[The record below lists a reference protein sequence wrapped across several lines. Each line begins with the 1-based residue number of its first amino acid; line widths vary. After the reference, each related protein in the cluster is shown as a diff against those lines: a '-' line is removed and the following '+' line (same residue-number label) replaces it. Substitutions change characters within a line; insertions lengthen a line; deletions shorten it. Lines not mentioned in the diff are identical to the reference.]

1 VKSSWNGCILPGAAP
16 VGLPASGLM
25 KRRTAMTTLDHST
38 TAIHSATR
46 PALVT
51 RAKNAVS
58 TFYRSWKNRREFY
71 HLGNMSDA
79 ELADI
84 GLTRADLHVAVRSPF
99 DFDPTGQL
107 NALAQARAEASEDA
121 ARRVC

>member
-1 VKSSWNGCILPGAAP
+1 
-16 VGLPASGLM
+16 
-25 KRRTAMTTLDHST
+25 MTTLDHST
-38 TAIHSATR
+38 PAIRSATR

-51 RAKNAVS
+51 RAVNAVS
-58 TFYRSWKNRREFY
+58 TFYRAWKNRREFY

-99 DFDPTGQL
+99 DFDPTAQL
-107 NALAQARAEASEDA
+107 SALARARTEAGEDA

>member
-1 VKSSWNGCILPGAAP
+1 
-16 VGLPASGLM
+16 
-25 KRRTAMTTLDHST
+25 MTTLDHST
-38 TAIHSATR
+38 PAMHTTTR

-51 RAKNAVS
+51 RAVNAVS
-58 TFYRSWKNRREFY
+58 FFYRSWKNRREFY

-99 DFDPTGQL
+99 DFDPTAQL
-107 NALAQARAEASEDA
+107 GALAKARAEAGEDA

>member
-1 VKSSWNGCILPGAAP
+1 
-16 VGLPASGLM
+16 
-25 KRRTAMTTLDHST
+25 MTTLDHSNP
-38 TAIHSATR
+38 AIRSTTR
-46 PALVT
+46 PALVA
-51 RAKNAVS
+51 RAVNAVS
-58 TFYRSWKNRREFY
+58 TFYRAWKNRREFY

-99 DFDPTGQL
+99 DFDPTAQL
-107 NALAQARAEASEDA
+107 SALARARAEAGEDA